1 MFKISIG
8 LILVNLVFMSVNGMS
23 GTSPSTSSSTTPSS
37 TLDSAGPRSIS
48 DCIRG
53 TSASIR
59 SKFVMGTEVVVDQ
72 MASHSKVSG
81 VTAGVLTTATMG
93 LILKRAE
100 IDDRLF
106 GAAVAVSVGAIA
118 GGATWA
124 ACDSHSRTQRRKKL
138 QQEVAVAAAELK
150 TLVDVYK
157 GIETRLDTILEKQ
170 VLANG
175 VFATNTA
182 GIEAAAQD
190 LVGTRASL
198 AAEKR
203 ALADGKTAIDS
214 KASGLKAD
222 FERAKAA
229 IAVCEETQTR
239 IDDKLAQTKKLSAA
253 NLGTVKALAGDS
265 PIIAS
270 TTASRR
276 GGGGGGGGAAASHA
290 GNGARISGG
299 TSGVIIPLYRFDHR

>member
-8 LILVNLVFMSVNGMS
+8 LILVNLVFMNVNSMGS
-23 GTSPSTSSSTTPSS
+23 TTSPIMPSS
-37 TLDSAGPRSIS
+37 TADSAGPRSIG
-48 DCIRG
+48 DCIRD

-138 QQEVAVAAAELK
+138 QQEVAAAAAELK
-150 TLVDVYK
+150 TLVGVYG

-170 VLANG
+170 GLANG

-182 GIEAAAQD
+182 EIEVAAQN
-190 LVGTRASL
+190 LVGTRAIL
-198 AAEKR
+198 AAEK
-203 ALADGKTAIDS
+203 AAIASDKATIDS
-214 KASGLKAD
+214 KASDLRAD
-222 FERAKAA
+222 FERVKAA
-229 IAVCEETQTR
+229 IAVCDETQTR
-239 IDDKLAQTKKLSAA
+239 IDNKLAQTRALSQA
-253 NLGTVKALAGDS
+253 NLSTVKVLVGDS
-265 PIIAS
+265 TAIAS
-270 TTASRR
+270 TATSRR
-276 GGGGGGGGAAASHA
+276 GAAASRA
-290 GNGARISGG
+290 GNGASIRGG
-299 TSGVIIPLYRFDHR
+299 TTGGIGGGVPLDLFDHR